1 MKLLSALLFGVCM
14 SVSASVLSQN
24 AKVTVDL
31 QNVTLT
37 TVLEELGKQSKCDFF
52 YNYALMQAK
61 GVVSVKAENRELVKV
76 LEELESGKRSIE
88 KLTAADYLGKI
99 AYYKGEV
106 KRLRKEKGL

>member
-76 LEELESGKRSIE
+76 LEE
-88 KLTAADYLGKI
+88 
-99 AYYKGEV
+99 
-106 KRLRKEKGL
+106 

>member
-1 MKLLSALLFGVCM
+1 MYNYNHKTMKKRRNCAWPYYWKSWRKMLMFMKLLSALLFGVCI

-61 GVVSVKAENRELVKV
+61 GVVSVKAEYLELV
-76 LEELESGKRSIE
+76 
-88 KLTAADYLGKI
+88 
-99 AYYKGEV
+99 
-106 KRLRKEKGL
+106 